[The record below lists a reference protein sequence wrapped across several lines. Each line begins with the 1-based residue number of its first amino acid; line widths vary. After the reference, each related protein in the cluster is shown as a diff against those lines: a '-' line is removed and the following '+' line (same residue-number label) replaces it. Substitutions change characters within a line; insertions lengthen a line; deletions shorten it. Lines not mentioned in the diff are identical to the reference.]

1 MKLIEGIRLRL
12 TGFHGAELRRMGLV
26 RLARRLFD
34 GDTSGDHIVPPN
46 GQTAYL
52 TLLTAA
58 AMAFLAVFALAM
70 SIATGRLA
78 DRWSEGLAQ
87 SVTIRIT
94 APESDLDA
102 QTRIVMEVLSQTP
115 GAENAHVI
123 AEDQME
129 DLLRPWFGPDVPVDA
144 LPIPRL
150 IEVEDIGDKFD
161 AEGLRLR
168 LAAEAP
174 DSVLDDHTSWRRPLV
189 KAAKRLRLIGL
200 FSLALIL
207 GASAAMITLAA
218 RASMA
223 ANGQVV
229 RVLRMVGARDVTIAT
244 AFVRRFTRRA
254 TLGATIGV
262 VLGMLAVLAL
272 PDMDQASLFLTGL
285 GFRGWGW
292 LAPILIIPVAGAIG
306 FVATRSAALHVL
318 RRVR

>member
-1 MKLIEGIRLRL
+1 MIEIIRLRL
-12 TGFHGAELRRMGLV
+12 TGFTGAELRNMGLI

-34 GDTSGDHIVPPN
+34 GDSSGDQIVPPT

-94 APESDLDA
+94 APASDLDA

-168 LAAEAP
+168 LEAEAP
-174 DSVLDDHTSWRRPLV
+174 DAVLDDHTSWRRPLV
-189 KAAKRLRLIGL
+189 KAAKRLRIIGW
-200 FSLALIL
+200 FSLALIA

-223 ANGQVV
+223 SNGQVV
-229 RVLRMVGARDVTIAT
+229 RVLRMVGARDVTIAA

-254 TLGATIGV
+254 VVGAVIGV

-272 PDMDQASLFLTGL
+272 PDMNEASLFLTGL
-285 GFRGWGW
+285 GFQGWGW